1 MVVGLGLIGL
11 VAAQLLRANGCKV
24 IGVDFDQQK
33 VDMAASKGIVAVN
46 PGRGTDPVRFV
57 EDYTGGI
64 GADGV
69 LITASTQNHE
79 VIHQASE
86 MSRKRGRIVLV
97 GVVGLNMRRDDFYK
111 KELSFLARMGPDVMT
126 RNMRTRGTI
135 IRWLMSAGRKSVI
148 LRRYST
154 RSLPDRWMSSR

>member
-1 MVVGLGLIGL
+1 M
-11 VAAQLLRANGCKV
+11 
-24 IGVDFDQQK
+24 
-33 VDMAASKGIVAVN
+33 AVN
-46 PGRGTDPVRFV
+46 PGKGTDPVRFV

-69 LITASTQNHE
+69 LITASTQSHE
-79 VIHQASE
+79 VIHQACE

-97 GVVGLNMRRDDFYK
+97 GVIGLNMRRDDFYK
-111 KELSFLARMGPDVMT
+111 KELSFQVSCSYG
-126 RNMRTRGTI
+126 
-135 IRWLMSAGRKSVI
+135 AGRYDEEYENKGHDYPLAYVRWTEKRN

>member
-57 EDYTGGI
+57 EDYTGGYRC
-64 GADGV
+64 GWCLDHGPP
-69 LITASTQNHE
+69 
-79 VIHQASE
+79 
-86 MSRKRGRIVLV
+86 RKT
-97 GVVGLNMRRDDFYK
+97 MR
-111 KELSFLARMGPDVMT
+111 
-126 RNMRTRGTI
+126 
-135 IRWLMSAGRKSVI
+135 
-148 LRRYST
+148 
-154 RSLPDRWMSSR
+154 